1 VAVNSPFQSKKE
13 AKMKKYKV
21 EIKEISVKVVS
32 VQASSEDEALENVKD
47 QYRRG
52 DIVLEYDDFID
63 VEFSIFDDGKE
74 DTHG

>member
-1 VAVNSPFQSKKE
+1 
-13 AKMKKYKV
+13 MKKYKV
-21 EIKEISVKVVS
+21 EIKEISVEVVS